1 MKIWNGFGT
10 EHSWNLVMIGTFK
23 SSDDALSG
31 LSDFFGAWYAVAF
44 ARRVGRIARRLTA
57 GK

>member
-1 MKIWNGFGT
+1 MKT
-10 EHSWNLVMIGTFK
+10 YLAS
-23 SSDDALSG
+23 LSG

-44 ARRVGRIARRLTA
+44 ARVVGRIARRLTA